1 MTEPVVRA
9 ERTTL
14 AGKTF
19 VITGTHAM
27 SRKDLTDLIERHG
40 GRITGSVSR
49 TTDYVVAGENPGS
62 KLDRARELNVE
73 VLDQDALLRLAEQI
87 LTI

>member
-1 MTEPVVRA
+1 
-9 ERTTL
+9 
-14 AGKTF
+14 
-19 VITGTHAM
+19 
-27 SRKDLTDLIERHG
+27 
-40 GRITGSVSR
+40 
-49 TTDYVVAGENPGS
+49 VAGENPGS